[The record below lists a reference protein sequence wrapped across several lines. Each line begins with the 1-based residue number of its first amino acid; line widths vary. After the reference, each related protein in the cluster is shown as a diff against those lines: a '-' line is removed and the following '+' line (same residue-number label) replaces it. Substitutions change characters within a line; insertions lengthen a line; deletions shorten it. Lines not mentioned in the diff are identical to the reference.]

1 MPLNAGTRF
10 GPYEIQE
17 PIGSGGM
24 GEVYRATDTR
34 LNRDV
39 AIKVANEHFSDRFS
53 REALAVAALNHP
65 NICTLHDVG
74 PDYLIME
81 YVAGRPLAGPVPIA
95 DALRIADQILDALD
109 HAHRRGIVHRDLKP
123 ANILVTRQGVKLLD
137 FGLAK
142 IQPAVAIDDL
152 TMAGAATAHGMLLG
166 TIHYMSPEQLEG
178 KEADERS
185 DLFSFGCVLYELVTG
200 RRPFEGSSPAALIAA
215 ILRSRPE
222 PLDPPA
228 LNRVVETCL
237 TRDPEERWQTAREL
251 RHALRWAAAEGPAST
266 HAPRAAIPSWIPGTV
281 AACLAI
287 GAGALGFL
295 AVTRTE
301 PVPPLS
307 AFVVDAPPGAAFNF
321 LITATAVSPDGRLLV
336 FRAGGGERP
345 PILWLRPIDSIEA
358 RPLPGTEG
366 ADFPFWSPDS
376 RSVAFFAGDRLKRLD
391 LGGGAPVVLAEA
403 VGGLTSWGVGGAWNR
418 DGVILFGE
426 TRGLI
431 RVPAS
436 GGAPEVLIAADASR
450 RERGYGH
457 PQFLPDGDRFLYFL
471 ATDDAEAQGI
481 YAASLTAPGE
491 RVQVLRTRTK
501 AVYAPPQARRAGHLL
516 FVRDRAL
523 LAQPF
528 DVRALGFDGDPVPL
542 AEDIAMHTSL
552 HAAAFWS
559 SDTGLLVYRSGIAL
573 ERVKLTWTGRTGARQ
588 ESAGPDDAY
597 TSVKLSP
604 DGRRA
609 VLGRRD
615 PLGSDI
621 WVLEFGSQR
630 MTRFTF
636 NPQMDSCPVWSPDGR
651 QIAFSSDRTGSR
663 QIYRKDAG
671 GAGEEQRLSDGP
683 GVKCVMDWSPDGR
696 HLLYSELGRSFDLW
710 LLPLDG
716 GSPVPLLETPF
727 DEFDGQFSP
736 DGQWIAYTSNE
747 SGRNEVYVTA
757 FRDPGAAFRGR
768 WPVSNHGGRA
778 PRWRADGKE
787 LFYLA
792 AGSRAVMAADIRT
805 APDGIETGTPRELFD
820 ASIPAEAG
828 DWLYPYDV
836 AADGERF
843 LIQEPAETTSS
854 PLTVV
859 LNWQTKLNTARSR

>member
-1 MPLNAGTRF
+1 MPLTAGTRF
-10 GPYEIQE
+10 GPYEIHE
-17 PIGSGGM
+17 PIGAGGM
-24 GEVYRATDTR
+24 GQVYRATDTR

-39 AIKVANEHFSDRFS
+39 AIKVSSEQFSDRFS
-53 REALAVAALNHP
+53 REAVAVAALNHP

-74 PDYLIME
+74 PDYLVME
-81 YVAGRPLAGPVPIA
+81 YVEGTPLAGPVPVA
-95 DALRIADQILDALD
+95 EALRIADQILAALD
-109 HAHRRGIVHRDLKP
+109 HAHRRGVVHRDLKP

-142 IQPAVAIDDL
+142 IQQAVAIGDL
-152 TMAGAATAHGMLLG
+152 TMAGPATAHGMLLG

-178 KEADERS
+178 KDADERS

-200 RRPFEGSSPAALIAA
+200 RRPFEGSSPASLIAA
-215 ILRSRPE
+215 ILQSRPA
-222 PLDPPA
+222 PLDSPA
-228 LNRVVETCL
+228 LNRIVETCL
-237 TRDPEERWQTAREL
+237 ARDPEERWQTAREL
-251 RHALRWAAAEGPAST
+251 RHALRWSAADGTSPAASST
-266 HAPRAAIPSWIPGTV
+266 SRRRWVPWTV
-281 AACLAI
+281 AACLAVVA
-287 GAGALGFL
+287 GVLGALL
-295 AVTRTE
+295 VTRTE
-301 PVPPLS
+301 AAAPLS
-307 AFVVDAPPGAAFNF
+307 TFAVDAPPAAAFNF
-321 LITATAVSPDGRLLV
+321 LITATAVSPDGRFLV
-336 FRAGGGERP
+336 FRAGAGERAP
-345 PILWLRPIDSIEA
+345 MLWLRPIDSVEA

-376 RSVAFFAGDRLKRLD
+376 ASIAFFAGDRLKRLD
-391 LGGGAPVVLAEA
+391 LSGGAPVVLAEA

-431 RVPAS
+431 RIAGS
-436 GGAPEVLIAADASR
+436 GGTPEVLIAADASR
-450 RERGYGH
+450 QERGYGH
-457 PQFLPDGDRFLYFL
+457 PQFLPDGNRFLYLL
-471 ATDDAEAQGI
+471 ASDDADMQGI
-481 YAASLTAPGE
+481 YVASLDDPGT
-491 RVQVLRTRTK
+491 RVQVVRTQTK
-501 AVYAPPQARRAGHLL
+501 AIYSPPLPGRAGHLL
-516 FVRDRAL
+516 FLRDRAL
-523 LAQPF
+523 LAQAF
-528 DVRALGFDGDPVPL
+528 DLRTLRLLGDPAPL
-542 AEDIAMHTSL
+542 AQDIAMHTSL
-552 HAAAFWS
+552 HAGAFWS
-559 SDTGLLVYRSGIAL
+559 SDTGLLVYRSGVAL
-573 ERVKLTWTGRTGARQ
+573 ERVKLTWMSRAGTRQ
-588 ESAGPDDAY
+588 GSAGPDDAY
-597 TSVKLSP
+597 TSVRLSP

-609 VLGRRD
+609 GLGRRD

-621 WVLEFGSQR
+621 WVLEFGSER

-671 GAGEEQRLSDGP
+671 GAGEEERLTDGP
-683 GVKCVMDWSPDGR
+683 GLKCVMDWSRDGR

-716 GSPVPLLETPF
+716 GAPVPVLRTPF

-757 FRDPGAAFRGR
+757 FAGTDAAFRGR
-768 WPVSNHGGRA
+768 WPVSNQGGRA

-792 AGSRAVMAADIRT
+792 AGSRAVVAVEVRASGDR
-805 APDGIETGTPRELFD
+805 IETGTPRELFD

-843 LIQEPAETTSS
+843 LIQEPADARSS

-859 LNWQTKLNTARSR
+859 LNWQAKLKP